1 MKTIKLNLTEADLSL
16 LISIL
21 KNTAK
26 EYNEDGEIGG
36 HQIEGILKQIEP
48 TDIDKVFLDLMEG
61 MERKIHPYYPNL
73 TLWYK
78 GDDWYFEQN
87 EENGYLWCQYDRVW
101 SVFEREYGGNYAD
114 IQSIIKSLMER
125 HYNLRGLTPSRF
137 IHMQN
142 LEMERHYNLRG
153 INTK

>member
-26 EYNEDGEIGG
+26 EYNEAGEIGG

-61 MERKIHPYYPNL
+61 MERKINPDNPNYI
-73 TLWYK
+73 LWYK
-78 GDDWYFEQN
+78 NNEWYFKQDEKN
-87 EENGYLWCQYDRVW
+87 DDLWCQYDRVW
-101 SVFEREYGGNYAD
+101 SVFETNYSSKYTD
-114 IQSIIKSLMER
+114 IQSIIKSLMEI
-125 HYNLRGLTPSRF
+125 HYNLRGLTPLTICGNNF
-137 IHMQN
+137 
-142 LEMERHYNLRG
+142 
-153 INTK
+153 